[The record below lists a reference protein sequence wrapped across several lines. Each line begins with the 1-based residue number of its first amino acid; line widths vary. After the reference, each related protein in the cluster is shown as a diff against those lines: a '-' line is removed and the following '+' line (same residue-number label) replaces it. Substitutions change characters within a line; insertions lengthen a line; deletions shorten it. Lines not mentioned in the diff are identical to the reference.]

1 MWLEYLVNKSTSFE
15 NTEGA
20 IKNVQSR
27 DIGNIGYKRQRQTK
41 HKPLLSFHSKSWT
54 YNLIYLIIKDQPNF
68 ISISFIMDLT
78 A

>member
-1 MWLEYLVNKSTSFE
+1 M
-15 NTEGA
+15 
-20 IKNVQSR
+20 QSLH
-27 DIGNIGYKRQRQTK
+27 D
-41 HKPLLSFHSKSWT
+41 KPLLSFHSKSWT